1 MSLEAPDSTTRQK
14 RGSRGTWRR
23 TDQPQSQRSM
33 GSAETVT
40 TCQGRIRISD
50 LAEKSEQLQGASE
63 VDSVYKKTLK
73 DQNTSLYIYIYRDM
87 TPERKTNLNTLQLDD
102 MDSQLSILSGAIK
115 NNDDSL
121 NINPRPLALF
131 PCHVALPGPSQVDN
145 CEGQLT
151 RDMADKGCQDTTRDL
166 FPFGKKIKGTFFQRK
181 NCHHP
186 IPNCPK
192 LNEF

>member
-1 MSLEAPDSTTRQK
+1 
-14 RGSRGTWRR
+14 
-23 TDQPQSQRSM
+23 
-33 GSAETVT
+33 
-40 TCQGRIRISD
+40 
-50 LAEKSEQLQGASE
+50 
-63 VDSVYKKTLK
+63 
-73 DQNTSLYIYIYRDM
+73 M

-192 LNEF
+192 LMSFNEHWIKLCQKKKGKTTFSIC